1 MNFDL
6 IETACPHGYH
16 PGEVTGWEQEAAGES
31 RTLCQEQRAG
41 PGSGQDSICRSRL

>member
-6 IETACPHGYH
+6 IVTACPHRYH
-16 PGEVTGWEQEAAGES
+16 PGEVTGWEQDAVGES

-41 PGSGQDSICRSRL
+41 PGNGQDSIHRAWP